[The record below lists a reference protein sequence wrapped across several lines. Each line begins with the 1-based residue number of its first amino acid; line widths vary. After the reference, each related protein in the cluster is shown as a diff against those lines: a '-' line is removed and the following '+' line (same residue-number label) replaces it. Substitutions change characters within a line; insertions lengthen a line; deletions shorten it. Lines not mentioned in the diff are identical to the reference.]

1 MKLAHYLSLAGL
13 SIALYSC
20 TVNSNDYN
28 VKGLEANPT
37 MALPLAYGNLS
48 ISDLLKKQDS
58 SYIKTK
64 PDGLVYL
71 SYDQLLKSQDIRNLI
86 SIPNISS
93 FNTPLSVPPG
103 SYPPASNDI
112 VSTTITKVVNMGITP
127 EALTEISFKSGTL
140 SYNMSMSPNN
150 PNFKY
155 AALISIPE
163 FVSKTGGAP
172 LSQEVSG
179 TGTIQLSNY
188 IFKSATANKFNL
200 TLTLIIKKTTN
211 TVVIG
216 AGTNIN
222 VNVGFAGMDFDYI
235 KGFFGDQTVTTTP
248 QTLDIQAFGTTLSN
262 GATVSF
268 AQPVVNLNVIND
280 YGVPL
285 EVSFLKLEARKQGSS
300 LAMQTNPASP
310 ISINQPGTLGT
321 SATTSV
327 AVSNVQALIN
337 FAPTQF
343 YYQASGRINKGLVTG
358 SNFMADTSKMRV
370 QLHVEIPLYG
380 KASNIVLADTVD
392 VSLSDVDQSK
402 VESAALKALVTNE
415 LPLDASL
422 QFYLTDQNYHVLDS
436 LLSPTQTNIVKGS
449 SVTSSGD
456 LQTAGVYDQLID
468 LDPAKVQKIFNAKK
482 IIVKAKMNTSKD
494 ASGAQVDVKFKST
507 YKIDIKLGLQVKI
520 KLSATF

>member
-1 MKLAHYLSLAGL
+1 MKLAFYLTLTGLSLW
-13 SIALYSC
+13 IISC
-20 TVNSNDYN
+20 TVNSSDYN
-28 VKGLEANPT
+28 VKGLEASPT
-37 MALPLAYGNLS
+37 MAVPLAYGNLS

-64 PDGLVYL
+64 SDGLVYL

-86 SIPNISS
+86 TIPNINN
-93 FNTPLSVPPG
+93 FNTPLAVPPG
-103 SYPPASNDI
+103 TYPPAPNDI
-112 VSTTITKVVNMGITP
+112 VSTTITKAVNMGITP
-127 EALTEISFKSGTL
+127 EALTEISFKSGAL
-140 SYNMSMSPNN
+140 SYSMSMTPNN

-163 FVSKTGGAP
+163 FVSKTNGAP

-179 TGTIQLSNY
+179 TGSIQLSNY

-216 AGTNIN
+216 AGTSIN
-222 VNVGFAGMDFDYI
+222 VSVGFAGMDFDYI

-285 EVSFLKLEARKQGSS
+285 EVNFLKLEARKQGSS

-310 ISINQPGTLGT
+310 ISINQPTTLGT
-321 SATTSV
+321 SANTTV
-327 AVSNVQALIN
+327 TVSNVQALVN

-343 YYQASGRINKGLVTG
+343 YYQATGRINKGLLTG
-358 SNFMADTSKMRV
+358 SDFMADTSKMRV

-392 VSLSDVDQSK
+392 LSLSNVDQSK
-402 VESAALKALVTNE
+402 VETAALKALVTNE
-415 LPLDASL
+415 LPLDAFI

-436 LLSPTQTNIVKGS
+436 LLSPTQTNLVKGS

-456 LQTAGVYDQLID
+456 LQTAGVYDQLIN
-468 LDPAKVQKIFNAKK
+468 LDPAKVQKIFSSKK

-494 ASGAQVDVKFKST
+494 ASGNQVDVKFKSS
-507 YKIDIKLGLQVKI
+507 YKIDIKLGLQVKL